1 MDRGWQEEQ
10 SGTCF
15 LLKASIKVGR
25 EEAGSAVHE
34 NRQRRV
40 LTRCDR
46 SVLFV
51 SSF

>member
-15 LLKASIKVGR
+15 LLKTSIEVGR
-25 EEAGSAVHE
+25 EKVGSAVHE
-34 NRQRRV
+34 NRQHRV
-40 LTRCDR
+40 LTRCDQA
-46 SVLFV
+46 VLFV